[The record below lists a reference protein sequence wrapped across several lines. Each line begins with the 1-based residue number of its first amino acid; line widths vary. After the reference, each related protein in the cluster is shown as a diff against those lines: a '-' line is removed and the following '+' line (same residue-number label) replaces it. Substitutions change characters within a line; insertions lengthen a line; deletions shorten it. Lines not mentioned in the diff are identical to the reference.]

1 MSRAERH
8 IRSRTKRNRFIQIF
22 FFGLFLTICLTL
34 MYFLNVFPFQ
44 SGILGYDRL
53 NILAVGTDSVE
64 ANGRADTIL
73 ILSLDPKTKDAVLFS
88 IPRDMRVLIPNKGLD
103 KINHAFAYRGIDL
116 LEKTVE
122 EFTGLSIHYYGVIDF
137 ESFRYII
144 DALDGVNIF
153 VEKEMHY
160 TDRAGSLR
168 INLNRG
174 QQILDGEKALE
185 YVRFRSDALGDLG
198 RIQRQQKLINAVIDK
213 VLNMESFAKI
223 PTLINNLT
231 DYIDTNM
238 HPNDIVTLARIM
250 KNVDRSKI
258 WVETIHGEPQYI
270 DGISYL
276 VPDVQEVKSRIQNLL
291 NNKYRGLKVEVLN
304 GSQIPGMA
312 NQVAQQLKKLGF
324 DVANVDNADNFDYQ
338 KTVLI
343 VYAKNVKLEEYIT
356 QAIGD
361 VEIVRKE
368 QPHNGIDMTIIVGK
382 NIAY

>member
-1 MSRAERH
+1 
-8 IRSRTKRNRFIQIF
+8 
-22 FFGLFLTICLTL
+22 

-231 DYIDTNM
+231 DYINTNM

>member
-160 TDRAGSLR
+160 IDKAGSLR

-231 DYIDTNM
+231 DYINTNM

-343 VYAKNVKLEEYIT
+343 VYAKNVRLEEYIT